1 VIIPRNQQIRT
12 YIFVVLMV
20 LFSSVGNVLFSKG
33 MKEIGEV
40 SQWSAA
46 VLAAVFL
53 KVLASGWIWLGI
65 GSQLFFLGSLLLVLS
80 WADYSFVIPASAVGY
95 AVVALLGH
103 TFLGE
108 EVSLARWVGVGL
120 ICLGV
125 ALVGRTPTNT
135 RERS

>member
-1 VIIPRNQQIRT
+1 MDIPRSQLPRT
-12 YIFVVLMV
+12 YIFIVLTV
-20 LFSSVGNVLFSKG
+20 LFSSGGNVLFSKG

-65 GSQLFFLGSLLLVLS
+65 GAQLLFLGSLLLVLS

-103 TFLGE
+103 IFLGE
-108 EVSLARWVGVGL
+108 AVSPARWVGIAL

-135 RERS
+135 RGRS

>member
-1 VIIPRNQQIRT
+1 VTIPRNQQIRT
-12 YIFVVLMV
+12 YLFLVLMV

-40 SQWSAA
+40 NQWSAA
-46 VLAAVFL
+46 VLAAVFV
-53 KVLASGWIWLGI
+53 KVLASGWIWLGV
-65 GSQLFFLGSLLLVLS
+65 GSQLIFLVSFLLVLS

-108 EVSLARWVGVGL
+108 AVSPTRWVGISL

>member
-1 VIIPRNQQIRT
+1 
-12 YIFVVLMV
+12 MV

-46 VLAAVFL
+46 VLAAIFL

-65 GSQLFFLGSLLLVLS
+65 GSQLLFLGSLLLVLS

-95 AVVALLGH
+95 AVVALLGRA
-103 TFLGE
+103 FLGE
-108 EVSLARWVGVGL
+108 AVSPARWVGVGL